1 MESKKDNQK
10 DSIDINKFLNINSSI
25 SSDFF
30 NNLFKDSIKNII
42 INKEKEDPVF
52 IFINIIFNKNTSNYF
67 DIVHGGSI
75 ALLFENISHVIL
87 FYLTKKIY
95 NTKDINILYKR
106 QVLLNIEYIL
116 KVKIEKIKY
125 KTVFIHCNLYKKE
138 NNEESTEANII
149 AEKEII
155 NKI

>member
-1 MESKKDNQK
+1 MESEEDNQK

-87 FYLTKKIY
+87 FYLTKKTY

-116 KVKIEKIKY
+116 KVKIEKLKY

>member
-52 IFINIIFNKNTSNYF
+52 VFINIIFNKNTSNYF

-116 KVKIEKIKY
+116 KVKIEKLKY

>member
-1 MESKKDNQK
+1 MESEEDNQK

-52 IFINIIFNKNTSNYF
+52 VFINIIFNKNTSNYF

-87 FYLTKKIY
+87 FYLTKKTY

-116 KVKIEKIKY
+116 KVKIEKLKY

>member
-10 DSIDINKFLNINSSI
+10 DSIDINKFLIINSSI

-30 NNLFKDSIKNII
+30 NNLFKESIKNII

-87 FYLTKKIY
+87 FYLTKKTY

>member
-1 MESKKDNQK
+1 MESEEDNQK
-10 DSIDINKFLNINSSI
+10 DSIDINKFLIINSSI

-95 NTKDINILYKR
+95 STKDINILYKR

-116 KVKIEKIKY
+116 KVKIEKLKY

>member
-1 MESKKDNQK
+1 MESEEDNQK

-116 KVKIEKIKY
+116 KVKIEKLKY

>member
-30 NNLFKDSIKNII
+30 YNLFKDSIKNII

-52 IFINIIFNKNTSNYF
+52 VFINIIFNKNTSNYF

-87 FYLTKKIY
+87 FYLTKKTY

-116 KVKIEKIKY
+116 KVKIEKLKY

>member
-1 MESKKDNQK
+1 MESEGNNQK
-10 DSIDINKFLNINSSI
+10 EFVDINKFFDINSSI

-42 INKEKEDPVF
+42 INKEKEDPIY

-67 DIVHGGSI
+67 NIVHGGSI
-75 ALLFENISHVIL
+75 ALLFENIVHMIL
-87 FYLTKKIY
+87 FYLTKNIY

-106 QVLLNIEYIL
+106 QVLLNEEYTL
-116 KVKIEKIKY
+116 KVKIEKLKY
-125 KTVFIHCNLYKKE
+125 KTVFIHCNLYKNK
-138 NNEESTEANII
+138 NKEESTEANII
-149 AEKEII
+149 TEKEII

>member
-1 MESKKDNQK
+1 MESEGDNQK
-10 DSIDINKFLNINSSI
+10 ESVDINKFFDINSSI

-30 NNLFKDSIKNII
+30 NNLFKDSIKNIL
-42 INKEKEDPVF
+42 INKEKEDPIY

-75 ALLFENISHVIL
+75 ALLFENIVHMFL
-87 FYLTKKIY
+87 FYLTKNIY

-106 QVLLNIEYIL
+106 QVLLNEEYTL
-116 KVKIEKIKY
+116 KIKIEKLKY
-125 KTVFIHCNLYKKE
+125 KTVFIHCNLYKNK
-138 NNEESTEANII
+138 NKEESTEANII
-149 AEKEII
+149 TEKEII